1 MDNFYQIL
9 DLLFKANK
17 KYPVI
22 LFGELMENLYLRGN
36 EKFCEFSNEEIVN
49 RLKELLKDE

>member
-22 LFGELMENLYLRGN
+22 LFGELMENLYLRRN

-49 RLKELLKDE
+49 RLKELLKNE